1 MALRGTQAKAEILTK
16 LQEIYPNA
24 FLIDKVLR
32 IPMIEDGQTVEIKIT
47 LVAAKDV
54 LGNSISDVV
63 DLRQKAPSEEKN
75 NVSIAESIR
84 PTEEEKKLVEEMV
97 KIINSQ

>member
-1 MALRGTQAKAEILTK
+1 MTRGSQAKAEILTK

-24 FLIDKVLR
+24 FLVDKVLR
-32 IPMIEDGQTVEIKIT
+32 VPMIEDGQTVEIKIT

-63 DLRQKAPSEEKN
+63 DLRQKTTLTEKSN
-75 NVSIAESIR
+75 ISVAESIR
-84 PTEEEKKLVEEMV
+84 PTEEEKKLVAEMV

>member
-1 MALRGTQAKAEILTK
+1 MAVRGSQAKAEILTK

-54 LGNSISDVV
+54 LGGSMSDVV
-63 DLRQKAPSEEKN
+63 DLRQKTPAVEMSNIP
-75 NVSIAESIR
+75 IAESIR
-84 PTEEEKKLVEEMV
+84 PTEEEKKLVEAMV
-97 KIINSQ
+97 KLINS